1 MPENLIIT
9 EYTLKRGLNKIMEE
23 PDIESDTADLTTR
36 VDDIDD
42 VLKDDV
48 GRVGY
53 IRQLTAELLSYLE
66 TLNNEIKTQIE
77 IPESDE
83 MMSKMMGRKERKRYY
98 LSKFRL

>member
-1 MPENLIIT
+1 MSENLIIT
-9 EYTLKRGLNKIMEE
+9 EYTLKRGLNKIMEVNE
-23 PDIESDTADLTTR
+23 IESDISDLTTR
-36 VDDIDD
+36 LDDIDD

-48 GRVGY
+48 GRVSY

-66 TLNNEIKTQIE
+66 TLNSEIRTQVE

-83 MMSKMMGRKERKRYY
+83 MMSKMLGRKERKRYY

>member
-1 MPENLIIT
+1 MSENLIIT

-23 PDIESDTADLTTR
+23 NDVESDVADLTVR
-36 VDDIDD
+36 LDDIDD
-42 VLKDDV
+42 ILQDDV

-53 IRQLTAELLSYLE
+53 IRQLTAELLNYLE
-66 TLNNEIKTQIE
+66 TLNTEIRTQVE
-77 IPESDE
+77 IPKSDE

>member
-1 MPENLIIT
+1 MSKNLIIT
-9 EYTLKRGLNKIMEE
+9 EFTLKSGLNRIMEE
-23 PDIESDTADLTTR
+23 DENQTIDILTPR

-42 VLKDDV
+42 KLEDDL

-66 TLNNEIKTQIE
+66 TLNGELNQQVE
-77 IPESDE
+77 IPKSDE
-83 MMSKMMGRKERKRYY
+83 MMSKMLGRKERKRYY